1 MANRPTIDPT
11 LLKLFT
17 APERTLLAASRGAD
31 LERASETEL
40 GRLLARART
49 LRDKWRDQFRTQRR
63 STLKTARARGTE
75 GNDRTREKAEL
86 FADAVGR
93 FEARLAAL
101 GAKVAAAVTA
111 GRKSAAK
118 AKPGKTAR
126 AAGHRASRAQTRKTL
141 AELATA
147 KPGRRVVSRAAKGK
161 AVATPAKSAATATPA
176 AAVERAA
183 GKSAA
188 GTKAPKRSK
197 KRHAG
202 RAPTAVEAVA
212 AKRKHNKKTV
222 GFDPLSQLTV
232 QSKLKANRFKFSGRD
247 TQVRGHMAAQTRRAQ
262 GRRDSRSR

>member
-1 MANRPTIDPT
+1 MANRSTIDPT
-11 LLKLFT
+11 LMKLFT
-17 APERTLLAASRGAD
+17 APERSLLAASRGAD
-31 LERASETEL
+31 LERVTETEL
-40 GRLLARART
+40 GRLVARART

-63 STLKTARARGTE
+63 STVKTARARGTG
-75 GNDRTREKAEL
+75 GNDRSREKAEL
-86 FADAVGR
+86 LADAVGR

-101 GAKVAAAVTA
+101 GAKVAAAVTK
-111 GRKSAAK
+111 GRKAAAS

-141 AELATA
+141 AELVTA
-147 KPGRRVVSRAAKGK
+147 KPGRRMTSRAAKVK
-161 AVATPAKSAATATPA
+161 AAATPAK
-176 AAVERAA
+176 AVERAA
-183 GKSAA
+183 AKATVA
-188 GTKAPKRSK
+188 TKAQKRSK

-212 AKRKHNKKTV
+212 AKHKNKKKPV
-222 GFDPLSQLTV
+222 GVDALSQLKV

>member
-1 MANRPTIDPT
+1 MANRSTIDPT
-11 LLKLFT
+11 LMKLFT
-17 APERTLLAASRGAD
+17 APEQSLLAASRGAD

-40 GRLLARART
+40 GRLVARART

-63 STLKTARARGTE
+63 STVKNARARGTE
-75 GNDRTREKAEL
+75 GNDRSREKAEL
-86 FADAVGR
+86 LADAVGR

-101 GAKVAAAVTA
+101 GAKVAAAVTK
-111 GRKSAAK
+111 GRKAAAS

-126 AAGHRASRAQTRKTL
+126 AVGHRASRAQTRKTL
-141 AELATA
+141 AELVTA
-147 KPGRRVVSRAAKGK
+147 KPGRRVTSRAAKVK
-161 AVATPAKSAATATPA
+161 AAAVPAAT
-176 AAVERAA
+176 VERAA
-183 GKSAA
+183 AKATA
-188 GTKAPKRSK
+188 GTKAQKRSK

-212 AKRKHNKKTV
+212 AKHKHKKKSV
-222 GFDPLSQLTV
+222 GVDALSQLTV

>member
-1 MANRPTIDPT
+1 MSNRPTIDPT
-11 LLKLFT
+11 LMKLFT
-17 APERTLLAASRGAD
+17 APERSLLAASRGAD
-31 LERASETEL
+31 LERATETEL

-63 STLKTARARGTE
+63 STVKTTRARGTE
-75 GNDRTREKAEL
+75 GNDRSREKAEL
-86 FADAVGR
+86 LADAVGR

-101 GAKVAAAVTA
+101 GARVAAAVTA
-111 GRKSAAK
+111 GRKAAAK

-126 AAGHRASRAQTRKTL
+126 AASHRASRTRTRQTL

-147 KPGRRVVSRAAKGK
+147 KPGRRVASRAAKVK
-161 AVATPAKSAATATPA
+161 AVAAPASRSSGATSVAAVAGAAGHATAATKPQ
-176 AAVERAA
+176 
-183 GKSAA
+183 
-188 GTKAPKRSK
+188 KRSH
-197 KRHAG
+197 KRRSG
-202 RAPTAVEAVA
+202 RVPTAVEAIA
-212 AKRKHNKKTV
+212 AKHKHKKKPV